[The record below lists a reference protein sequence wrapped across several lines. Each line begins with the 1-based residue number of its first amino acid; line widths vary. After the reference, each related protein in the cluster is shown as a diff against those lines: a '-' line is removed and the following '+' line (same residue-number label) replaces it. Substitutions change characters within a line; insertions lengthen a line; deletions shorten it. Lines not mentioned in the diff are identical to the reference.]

1 MRQWPP
7 PRGACV
13 QRWWQ
18 GTRTA
23 DVSDNVA
30 HQATASAARRARTTK
45 VTQRTGINEA
55 ASDAKGND
63 VASRDDDSEVDANDD
78 TVDDP
83 KRAGQPKKVGERSE
97 STAGGTYVRQPPPPT
112 VTTTRTAPSTRPRRQ
127 GDRQGRRGNEG
138 RRVTRTC
145 GKRPQERREAGEGPS
160 SPSQPRH

>member
-1 MRQWPP
+1 M
-7 PRGACV
+7 

-45 VTQRTGINEA
+45 VARRTGVNEA

-78 TVDDP
+78 TDDDA
-83 KRAGQPKKVGERSE
+83 KRAGQPKKVGEYSGRD
-97 STAGGTYVRQPPPPT
+97 VRAT
-112 VTTTRTAPSTRPRRQ
+112 TAPSDSDDDPDSSVNKATTPRATDKADEATRD
-127 GDRQGRRGNEG
+127 G
-138 RRVTRTC
+138 
-145 GKRPQERREAGEGPS
+145 A
-160 SPSQPRH
+160 